1 MELKKL
7 VKNTS
12 YLASTKVVQFFAGI
26 IRSKINAVLL
36 GTVGVGI
43 VNQLTFLS
51 SKMGQFTMLSM
62 SEAVVKQ
69 IAENKDSDNIKT
81 IVAASL
87 KSYIIL
93 VFSFMFISGGVAYI
107 FSDQLINYVLGD
119 NKYKAFFYIALFSFP
134 ILILNSIPFAILK
147 GFKDVRSI
155 SKARIAII
163 ISNLILFIPL
173 VYFYRLSGAVLF
185 IPISY
190 FITLLANYYF
200 VKKHH
205 LRRLELNINVII
217 STKFN
222 KAFTKELLVFS
233 GYGLFIGTYGIFSE
247 FTCRSIVIE
256 NLGVDKIGLYSPV
269 IAWAGLFTGFIIPS
283 FSTYL
288 YPRFA
293 ETKSNK
299 EISGILNDAIRLST
313 FALIPLLFLAISF
326 RYFFIPL
333 LYSKDFIEAGN
344 YLPYHF
350 IGVIFYVWWYI
361 FTQAMTPTGHIKFH
375 AIFYAIYMTI
385 DILVTYLAVPYYGL
399 FGWTLKHMISP
410 FIFFFVYFLFWH
422 KKIRYSFDIQ
432 NIKIMLYILAGSV
445 ILIVWTNYFSY
456 SIIQYLLGPLL
467 LLFSWFLLSIKE
479 QKFIKAKIHSLIKM
493 KRK

>member
-7 VKNTS
+7 VKNTA
-12 YLASTKVVQFFAGI
+12 YLASTRIVQFFAGI

-43 VNQLTFLS
+43 VNQLTLLS
-51 SKMGQFTMLSM
+51 SKMAEFTLLSM

-69 IAENKDSDNIKT
+69 IAENNDSERINS

-87 KSYIIL
+87 KSYMIL
-93 VFSFMFISGGVAYI
+93 VFTFMFISGFSFYI
-107 FSDQLINYVLGD
+107 FSDQLTNYVLGD
-119 NKYKAFFYIALFSFP
+119 EKYKAYFYIALFSFP
-134 ILILNSIPFAILK
+134 LLIINSIPFAILK
-147 GFKDVRSI
+147 GFKDVASI
-155 SKARIAII
+155 SKARIVII
-163 ISNLILFIPL
+163 LANLFVFVPI
-173 VYFYRLSGAVLF
+173 VYLYKLQGAVVF

-190 FITLLANYYF
+190 AITLIANYYY
-200 VKKHH
+200 VHKNH
-205 LRRLELNINVII
+205 LRRLGLNFFVII
-217 STKFN
+217 KTKFN
-222 KAFTKELLVFS
+222 RAFSKEILLFS
-233 GYGLFIGTYGIFSE
+233 GVGLFIGTYGIFSE
-247 FTCRSIVIE
+247 FTCRFIVIE

-269 IAWAGLFTGFIIPS
+269 IRWAGLFTGFIIPS

-299 EISGILNDAIRLST
+299 EISGILNDAIRLGT

-350 IGVIFYVWWYI
+350 IGVVFYVWWYT
-361 FTQAMTPTGHIKFH
+361 FTQAMTPTGHIMFH

-385 DILVTYLAVPYYGL
+385 DMLVTYLAVPYYGL

-467 LLFSWFLLSIKE
+467 LLFSWFFLSIKE
-479 QKFIKAKIHSLIKM
+479 QKFIKAKIQNLIKM